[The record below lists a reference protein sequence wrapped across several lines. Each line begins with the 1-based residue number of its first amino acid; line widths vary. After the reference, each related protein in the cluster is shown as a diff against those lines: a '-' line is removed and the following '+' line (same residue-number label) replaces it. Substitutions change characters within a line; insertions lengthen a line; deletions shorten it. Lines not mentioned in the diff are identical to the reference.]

1 VWLSSGLPDLI
12 GERDPAKL
20 GYGDLFEH
28 FRRETWTKL
37 MTPESLLK
45 LIEVELPM
53 VLNDMPGGKEELKRI
68 AGPDLETLID
78 SLDHVGGRGDRQT
91 RRLVGKHAGDGVT
104 AFFLADDL
112 GSRSAAV
119 RAVIEAARDISTAT
133 LDGRQGARAGIRRH
147 RPRWR
152 QSQRGRALGRPALY
166 GSVGNGGRLEVTAL
180 GDRVNE
186 AARIQ
191 ESARDGAILASKSLI
206 EHLSDGDARALGLDP
221 DAVVYRTIEESAGAS
236 DKARR
241 DAGAIPVTSL

>member
-1 VWLSSGLPDLI
+1 MQGTASRPSSSPT
-12 GERDPAKL
+12 
-20 GYGDLFEH
+20 
-28 FRRETWTKL
+28 TW
-37 MTPESLLK
+37 
-45 LIEVELPM
+45 
-53 VLNDMPGGKEELKRI
+53 
-68 AGPDLETLID
+68 
-78 SLDHVGGRGDRQT
+78 
-91 RRLVGKHAGDGVT
+91 
-104 AFFLADDL
+104 

-119 RAVIEAARDISTAT
+119 RAVIEAARDIFTAT
-133 LDGRQGARAGIRRH
+133 LDVAKELARESDAIDPDGRQG
-147 RPRWR
+147 
-152 QSQRGRALGRPALY
+152 QRGRALGRPALY